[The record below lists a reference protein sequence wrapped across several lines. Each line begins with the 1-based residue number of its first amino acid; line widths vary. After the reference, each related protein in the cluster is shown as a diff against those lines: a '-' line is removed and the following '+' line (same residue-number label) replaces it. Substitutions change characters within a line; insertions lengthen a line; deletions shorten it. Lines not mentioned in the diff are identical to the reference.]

1 MTNRREK
8 NIHPTREAYLNAG
21 IAEIREPLRE
31 AGYELP
37 DKIRASM
44 GFTSGGK
51 TSPRRAEAWHAD
63 ASEGG
68 WYEIFIRPDIHE
80 EAEVLTLLLIALITT
95 LVPAGTGR
103 GPKFKAIATSAG
115 LTGSM
120 RDPKTTP
127 GLQKR
132 LNSIANNL
140 GPLEHNALDIGWRAV
155 EPKPKQ
161 GTRMLKFQCPSCR
174 FPLRFTE
181 VWVGRS
187 GAPICATCKVPFV
200 AAEAS
205 EPGLGPDMLKGD
217 DEHNMEDGKAG
228 LGLEKLTENIRIS
241 QSEHAN
247 IGATLRVPAPM
258 SIPGQNINWTAQYQ
272 NKPEQQVRDT
282 LKSAGGRYDN
292 TNRCWRGSSADVVS
306 LQIVVEKSDGTFLID
321 VETQETS
328 G

>member
-8 NIHPTREAYLNAG
+8 NTHSTREAFLNAG
-21 IAEIREPLRE
+21 IAEIRKPLRE

-95 LVPAGTGR
+95 LVPAETGR

-132 LNSIANNL
+132 LNSIADHL

-187 GAPICATCKVPFV
+187 GAPICATCAVPFV
-200 AAEAS
+200 AAESS

-217 DEHNMEDGKAG
+217 DEHDMEDGKAE
-228 LGLEKLTENIRIS
+228 LDLERFAEDILTS
-241 QSEHAN
+241 QSDHAN

-258 SIPGQNINWTAQYQ
+258 PISGQSINWTAQYQ
-272 NKPEQQVRDT
+272 NKPEQQVRDI

-292 TNRCWRGSSADVVS
+292 TNRCWKGSSVDVVS
-306 LQIVVEKSDGTFLID
+306 LQTIVEESNGSFLID
-321 VETQETS
+321 AEMPES
-328 G
+328 IG